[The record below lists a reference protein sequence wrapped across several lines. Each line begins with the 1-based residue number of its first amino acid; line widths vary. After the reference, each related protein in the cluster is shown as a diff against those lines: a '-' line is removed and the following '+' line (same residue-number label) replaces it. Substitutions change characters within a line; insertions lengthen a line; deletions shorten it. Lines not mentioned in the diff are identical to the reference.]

1 VEVEREFLQELQL
14 EEHLEQI
21 RLLYVKHLQ
30 AVAVAVQQEVEF
42 NLEQVVDLVVAADV
56 VGVVDLVQL
65 VKEMMV
71 VMELLDQEGHLIMDQ
86 AAAVELV
93 QSDQMEHRL
102 KVVMVALDQV
112 PLHYQLVP
120 LQVEVVDQV
129 IMEELK
135 VVVALEVVVMVF
147 QLEDL
152 DRQEQQ
158 TLVAVVAV
166 LKELQLVLVEQVAQ
180 EES

>member
-1 VEVEREFLQELQL
+1 VEVERELLQELQL

-71 VMELLDQEGHLIMDQ
+71 VMELLDQQVLLTMELVVV
-86 AAAVELV
+86 VELV

-112 PLHYQLVP
+112 HLHYQVVP
-120 LQVEVVDQV
+120 LQVEVVDQLITLV
-129 IMEELK
+129 EIQVVEAL
-135 VVVALEVVVMVF
+135 VVVE
-147 QLEDL
+147 QDL
-152 DRQEQQ
+152 M
-158 TLVAVVAV
+158 
-166 LKELQLVLVEQVAQ
+166 
-180 EES
+180 